1 MRDRLD
7 RVVRV
12 GDAVSMRCYDNGTVL
27 RVMAIDDNVMYVKRA
42 YRGRKI
48 FPIRFLKRSSWPRCD
63 FTIVNR

>member
-12 GDAVSMRCYDNGTVL
+12 GDAVSIRCGTVL

-48 FPIRFLKRSSWPRCD
+48 FPIRFHKRFFWPRCD
-63 FTIVNR
+63 FMIVNR